1 MDFADID
8 AGCCTL
14 RLTTL
19 VAALLGVL
27 HGLGFSIVLREILKL
42 DAPKLWQ
49 SVLAFNVGI
58 EIGQLLIVLALWPS
72 LSVHREEITE
82 VDHPRSLGGGAA
94 LRPRGHNLGR
104 RAGDSILFQ
113 PVESG
118 QNPLRGCPVST
129 SQGAT
134 ATGVCVSESTPMS
147 SLHGATHSA

>member
-1 MDFADID
+1 M
-8 AGCCTL
+8 
-14 RLTTL
+14 
-19 VAALLGVL
+19 
-27 HGLGFSIVLREILKL
+27 
-42 DAPKLWQ
+42 
-49 SVLAFNVGI
+49 
-58 EIGQLLIVLALWPS
+58 
-72 LSVHREEITE
+72 
-82 VDHPRSLGGGAA
+82 DHPRSLGGGAA

-129 SQGAT
+129 SQGAK